1 MKANL
6 KVPNKLSEI
15 TLGQYQKYLK
25 IQENNDDPYFL
36 QCKLIEIFC
45 NLDGKTVRL
54 MKVGDVTRISNII
67 NNMFDK
73 QSNLIRNFTM
83 NGTDYGFIPDLENM
97 TFGEYIDLDSYI
109 NDWSNMHVA
118 MNVLYRPIKSQVG
131 EKYLIEDYKTDTKN
145 NMLDMPMNVVLGSI
159 SFFFR
164 LGLDLSKAMTNYLDK
179 HQKEDLTAYL
189 SSIGNGDGI
198 NQFMHSLEEILQNSK
213 ISLN

>member
-1 MKANL
+1 MKAKL

-25 IQENNDDPYFL
+25 IQDKNEDPYFL

-45 NLDGKTVRL
+45 NLDAKSVRL
-54 MKVGDVTRISNII
+54 MRVNDVSRISNII
-67 NNMFDK
+67 NQMFDK
-73 QSNLIRNFTM
+73 QTNLVRNFSM
-83 NGTDYGFIPDLENM
+83 SGTDYGFIPDLENM

-109 NDWSNMHVA
+109 NDWKNMHVA
-118 MNVLYRPIKSQVG
+118 MNVLYRPIKSKVG
-131 EKYLIEDYKTDTKN
+131 EKYLIEDYKIDTKD
-145 NMLDMPMNVVLGSI
+145 NMLKIPMNVVLGSI

-164 LGLDLSKAMTNYLDK
+164 LGLDLSKVMTNYLDNN
-179 HQKEDLTAYL
+179 QREDLTAYL

>member
-1 MKANL
+1 MKAKL

-15 TLGQYQKYLK
+15 TLGQYQKYIK
-25 IQENNDDPYFL
+25 IQDNNQDPYFL

-45 NLDGKTVRL
+45 NLDGKSVRL
-54 MKVGDVTRISNII
+54 MKLSDVDRISNII
-67 NNMFDK
+67 NKMFDK

-109 NDWSNMHVA
+109 NDWKNMHVA
-118 MNVLYRPIKSQVG
+118 MNVLYRPVKTQIG
-131 EKYLIEDYKTDTKN
+131 EKYLIEDYNAETKD

-164 LGLDLSKAMTNYLDK
+164 LGMDLSKAMTNYLDSN
-179 HQKEDLTAYL
+179 QKQDLTDYL
-189 SSIGNGDGI
+189 SSIGNGGGI

>member
-1 MKANL
+1 MKAKL

-25 IQENNDDPYFL
+25 IQDKNEDPYFL

-45 NLDGKTVRL
+45 NLDAKSVRL
-54 MKVGDVTRISNII
+54 MRVNDVSRISNII
-67 NNMFDK
+67 NQMFDK
-73 QSNLIRNFTM
+73 QTNLVRNFSM
-83 NGTDYGFIPDLENM
+83 SGTDYGFIPDLENM

-109 NDWSNMHVA
+109 NDWKNMHVA
-118 MNVLYRPIKSQVG
+118 MNVLYRPIKSKVG
-131 EKYLIEDYKTDTKN
+131 EKYLIEDYKIDTKD
-145 NMLDMPMNVVLGSI
+145 NMLKMPMNVVLGSI

-164 LGLDLSKAMTNYLDK
+164 LGLDLSKVMTNYLDNN
-179 HQKEDLTAYL
+179 QREDLTAYL

>member
-1 MKANL
+1 MKAKL

-15 TLGQYQKYLK
+15 TLGQYQKYIK
-25 IQENNDDPYFL
+25 IQDNNKDPYFL

-45 NLDGKTVRL
+45 NLDGKSVRL
-54 MKVGDVTRISNII
+54 MKLSDVDRISNII
-67 NNMFDK
+67 NKMFDK

-109 NDWSNMHVA
+109 NDWKNMHVA
-118 MNVLYRPIKSQVG
+118 MNVLYRPVKTQIG
-131 EKYLIEDYKTDTKN
+131 EKYLIEDYNAETKD

-164 LGLDLSKAMTNYLDK
+164 LGMDLSKAMTNYLDSN
-179 HQKEDLTAYL
+179 QKQDLTDYL
-189 SSIGNGDGI
+189 SSIGNGGGI